1 MTFGA
6 RSSDESKPKQFLWAH
21 EDAMISFVG
30 RMEDHGNCLFYLVL
44 FSYSLENNKKIFQGI
59 YHIQILSNP
68 QGQIIP
74 MIRKGNTTFLKV
86 TMALLNK
93 CPRHYIDIG
102 GDKPRLTGR
111 NIENFA
117 LKNHRTWG
125 QGSSGQPRRS
135 MGSRERTA
143 PKEKRKACSNMLQV
157 RVLKAVHGSIL
168 LAQRTRAFNKI

>member
-117 LKNHRTWG
+117 LKITEPEVRAAQDNLEDQWV
-125 QGSSGQPRRS
+125 
-135 MGSRERTA
+135 RERGLHR
-143 PKEKRKACSNMLQV
+143 KKREKPAATCS
-157 RVLKAVHGSIL
+157 R
-168 LAQRTRAFNKI
+168 